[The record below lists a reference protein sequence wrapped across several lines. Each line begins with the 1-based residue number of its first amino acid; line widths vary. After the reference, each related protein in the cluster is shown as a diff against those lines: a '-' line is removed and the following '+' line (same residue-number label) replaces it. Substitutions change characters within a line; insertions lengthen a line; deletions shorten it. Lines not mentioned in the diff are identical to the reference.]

1 MNWKEFFT
9 GISVISMGILLL
21 FFGFSFYLV
30 GRDIYGSDASLIWVG
45 GMMVLISIQTLTNY
59 FVNLWRDSK

>member
-9 GISVISMGILLL
+9 GITVISMGILLL
-21 FFGFSFYLV
+21 FFGFAFYLV

-45 GMMVLISIQTLTNY
+45 GMMVLIAIQTLVNY
-59 FVNLWRDSK
+59 FVNLWDNKK